1 MSFCR
6 CSACWRVR
14 YTGVL
19 RGRPRCPLVFWAGF
33 CAGLRDA
40 TAVVDWA
47 GEALRFGLDCTDLLL
62 DWRCAGAALDIWPD
76 LARKGLALLDAKTS
90 TGSDAGEDG

>member
-6 CSACWRVR
+6 CSACWWVR
-14 YTGVL
+14 YAGVL

-40 TAVVDWA
+40 AAVVLRA
-47 GEALRFGLDCTDLLL
+47 GEALRFGLDCADLG
-62 DWRCAGAALDIWPD
+62 CAGATLDIWPD

-90 TGSDAGEDG
+90 TGSDTGEDG